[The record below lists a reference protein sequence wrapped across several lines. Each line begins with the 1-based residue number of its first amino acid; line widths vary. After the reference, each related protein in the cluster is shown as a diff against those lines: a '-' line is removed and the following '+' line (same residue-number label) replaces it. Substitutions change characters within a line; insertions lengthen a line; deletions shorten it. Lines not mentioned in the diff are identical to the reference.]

1 MLEPTVAH
9 PARVVK
15 TRVPA
20 RAGHVSEPVIRRLGH
35 VPYLPTYEAMQRF
48 TSTRG
53 DTTRDELWMLTHPP
67 IYTVGAAGRPEH
79 LPRYGDMPVART
91 DRGGQITYHGP
102 GQAIVYALLD
112 LTRRGM
118 KVRALVQLLEQAV
131 IELLREY
138 HVAAEGARGAPGVY
152 VAGAK
157 IAALGLRVRRGCSYH
172 GVALNVDMDLG
183 PFAAIDPCGYP
194 GLAVTQM
201 RTLGIA
207 ADPQE
212 VGARLAARIDA
223 LLRNAT

>member
-1 MLEPTVAH
+1 
-9 PARVVK
+9 
-15 TRVPA
+15 
-20 RAGHVSEPVIRRLGH
+20 
-35 VPYLPTYEAMQRF
+35 MQRF
-48 TSTRG
+48 TATRG
-53 DTTRDELWMLTHPP
+53 ATTVDELWTLTHPP

-79 LPRYGDMPVART
+79 LPRYGDVPVARI

-102 GQAIVYALLD
+102 GQAVVYALLD

-118 KVRALVQLLEQAV
+118 KVRTLVQLLEQAV
-131 IELLREY
+131 IELLGEY
-138 HVAAEGARGAPGVY
+138 HVAAARARGAPGVY

-183 PFAAIDPCGYP
+183 PFAAIDPCGHP

-207 ADPQE
+207 VETQE
-212 VGARLAARIDA
+212 IGARLAAHIGA
-223 LLRNAT
+223 LLRSAT